1 MARRTLNKGF
11 LLAESLAVIVC
22 ISLFALLLG
31 SMPVYETDAYH
42 VFPADYCLAQSAA
55 MAKAESCSVDH
66 RSNEFISD
74 IRFSDA
80 GNVNMAR
87 TLLLGKGNRT
97 VVIELG
103 FGRLVFR

>member
-1 MARRTLNKGF
+1 M
-11 LLAESLAVIVC
+11 AESIAALICLSMFAV
-22 ISLFALLLG
+22 LLG
-31 SMPVYETDAYH
+31 SLPVYETDACH
-42 VFPADYCLAQSAA
+42 VFPADYYLAQSAA
-55 MAKAESCSVDH
+55 MAAASPAEPDH
-66 RSNEFISD
+66 RSAGFLPG

-87 TLLLGKGNRT
+87 TLTLGKGNRT